1 MRIGIDKIRIGYAVV
16 FRKGELDAESMFD
29 MVKRFGTVTNTQ
41 DDILEYSNGSTDPI
55 MIFYME
61 TDKLS
66 DFLKCKMH
74 LHCTTIPE
82 LSNYILFAEV

>member
-1 MRIGIDKIRIGYAVV
+1 MGIGIGKMRIGYAVV

-29 MVKRFGTVTNTQ
+29 MMKRFGTVTNTQ
-41 DDILEYSNGSTDPI
+41 DDILDFSDGLTEPI

-66 DFLKCKMH
+66 EFLNCKMH